1 MNPTSPQGFALREA
15 LDALCLLLAPF
26 APHMAE
32 ELWQRL
38 GGAGSIFQETWPRHD
53 PELALADTITLV
65 VQVNGKVRAR
75 LEAPAGLPAAEIEA
89 RALADPKITALL
101 GTQAVRKVIVVPDK
115 LVNLVV
121 G

>member
-1 MNPTSPQGFALREA
+1 
-15 LDALCLLLAPF
+15 
-26 APHMAE
+26 MAE

-53 PELALADTITLV
+53 PDLALADTITLV

-75 LEAPAGLPAAEIEA
+75 LDAPAGLPTAEIEA
-89 RALADPKITALL
+89 RALADPKIKALL
-101 GTQAVRKVIVVPDK
+101 GTTQAVRKVIVVPDK